1 VIPEA
6 VAWHDAEC
14 ASYTADLPVWRE
26 LAQEAGG
33 PVLDVGC
40 GTGRVA
46 LDLAER
52 GHEVTAVDAERAF
65 VDELARRARQRG
77 LRVDSV
83 VADARSLELGRRFA
97 LALAPM
103 QVMQLL
109 GGQSGR
115 ERALSRVRGHLDPGG
130 LFAIAL
136 AEPFDDV
143 EPDDALP
150 PLPDVREE
158 DGWVYSSTPVAV
170 REDDGAVEVDRLRQA
185 VSPAGDLSEV
195 VETVRLEKV
204 PQDVLEA
211 EGRAAGFEPVPAR
224 RVPETRDHVGS
235 TVVLLE
241 AR

>member
-1 VIPEA
+1 
-6 VAWHDAEC
+6 
-14 ASYTADLPVWRE
+14 
-26 LAQEAGG
+26 
-33 PVLDVGC
+33 
-40 GTGRVA
+40 
-46 LDLAER
+46 
-52 GHEVTAVDAERAF
+52 
-65 VDELARRARQRG
+65 
-77 LRVDSV
+77 
-83 VADARSLELGRRFA
+83 
-97 LALAPM
+97 
-103 QVMQLL
+103 
-109 GGQSGR
+109 
-115 ERALSRVRGHLDPGG
+115 VRGHLDPGG

-158 DGWVYSSTPVAV
+158 EGWVYSSTPVAV

-224 RVPETRDHVGS
+224 RVPETPDHVGS
-235 TVVLLE
+235 TVVVLE